1 MPARPAALATGAPG
15 PLLPATAMTPAEP
28 FKIFVV
34 EDNEWYG
41 ELLVHRLRQN
51 PNHRVQRF
59 STGRACLEK
68 LGERPDLITLD
79 YSLPDGK
86 GEPLL
91 RQIADQ
97 LPGTEVL
104 VISGQEDVGTAVRML
119 QQGAYDYLV
128 KDENTLDR
136 LWNLVGKVEQQVR
149 LRRENA
155 RLRQQIGARSGPGP
169 AILGA
174 HPLVR
179 QVHTLIAKAAR
190 TAITVSV
197 SGETGTGKEL
207 VAKAIHFQS
216 DRAARP
222 FVAVNMAAIPRELVE
237 SELFGHEK
245 GAFTGAVARRVG
257 RLEEAHGGTLFL
269 DEIADLD
276 LGLQAKL
283 LRVLQEREVI
293 RVGGSQRIAF
303 EVRLVVATHRD
314 LLAEVQA
321 GRFREDLY
329 YRLLGLPI
337 ALPPLRQRGT
347 DVLLLADVFVREFCV
362 LNNLPPRPLADP
374 ARALLLAHPFPGNVR
389 ELKAVVELAAVLA
402 DGEQIEAAD
411 LPLRP
416 GRATIGPGSRL
427 SLREQTTAIVQA
439 CLDELGGDVLATAAR
454 LQIGKSTIYRMIQL
468 REVSVG

>member
-1 MPARPAALATGAPG
+1 MNPAL
-15 PLLPATAMTPAEP
+15 P

-41 ELLVHRLRQN
+41 ELLLHRLSQN
-51 PNHRVQRF
+51 PNHSVSRF
-59 STGRACLEK
+59 TTARACLEQ
-68 LGERPDLITLD
+68 LGEKPDFITLD
-79 YSLPDGK
+79 YSLPDAK
-86 GEPLL
+86 GEQVLHQIRERL
-91 RQIADQ
+91 R
-97 LPGTEVL
+97 GTEVV
-104 VISGQEDVGTAVRML
+104 VISGQEDVSTAVNML

-136 LWNLVGKVEQQVR
+136 LWNLVGKVEQQVS
-149 LRRENA
+149 LRRENTQ
-155 RLRQQIGARSGPGP
+155 LRQQIGARYGAGQ
-169 AILGA
+169 ALLGE
-174 HPLVR
+174 
-179 QVHTLIAKAAR
+179 HTSMQAVQNLITKAAR
-190 TAITVSV
+190 TTITVSV

-216 DRAARP
+216 GRAALP

-257 RLEEAHGGTLFL
+257 RLEEANGGTLFL

-276 LGLQAKL
+276 LSLQAKL
-283 LRVLQEREVI
+283 LRVLQEREVT
-293 RVGGSQRIAF
+293 RVGGNQAIPF
-303 EVRLVVATHRD
+303 DVRLIVATHRD

-329 YRLLGLPI
+329 YRLLGLPV

-347 DVLLLADVFVREFCV
+347 DVLLLAEVFVRDFCR
-362 LNNLPPRPLADP
+362 LNNLPPRQLTDS
-374 ARALLLAHPFPGNVR
+374 ARERLKTHPFPGNVR

-402 DGEQIEAAD
+402 DGELIDGED

-416 GRATIGPGSRL
+416 GKMTIGPGSQL
-427 SLREQTTAIVQA
+427 SLREQTRAIVQS
-439 CLDELGGDVLATAAR
+439 CLDELNGDVLAVAAR
-454 LQIGKSTIYRMIQL
+454 LGIGKSTIYRMLQQQEL
-468 REVSVG
+468 HLD